1 MLKHR
6 IIAEISSI
14 VGSELYIQPFL
25 ERKGTKHNR
34 SRKTEGDRRRE
45 ETRETA
51 PYLCK
56 QQHAWPWQNTH
67 QTWARQD
74 WHAKSPWHMLAR
86 WHPVCSCLARA
97 DKRTHIRVCHS
108 SHWAWRKGEGG
119 RRKKRRWERNNWV
132 HMLPII
138 NAFTSGWRGKRGMGD
153 ETKEHCWKKEM
164 DRWQG
169 KCKVRK
175 RRIRQGRGRQ
185 EEVKEALPLTFT
197 SGPLHCS
204 ACCHIGPKKNK
215 KSFQIGQMAIKSL
228 FFPDKVCFMSS
239 E

>member
-1 MLKHR
+1 MSPIKTIWFWPCTQLNFFFFLMLKHR
-6 IIAEISSI
+6 IIAQISSI
-14 VGSELYIQPFL
+14 VRSELYIQPFL

-45 ETRETA
+45 ETRETV

-108 SHWAWRKGEGG
+108 SHWAWRKGEEG
-119 RRKKRRWERNNWV
+119 RKKRRWERSN
-132 HMLPII
+132 
-138 NAFTSGWRGKRGMGD
+138 FECTCS
-153 ETKEHCWKKEM
+153 
-164 DRWQG
+164 
-169 KCKVRK
+169 
-175 RRIRQGRGRQ
+175 
-185 EEVKEALPLTFT
+185 PL
-197 SGPLHCS
+197 
-204 ACCHIGPKKNK
+204 
-215 KSFQIGQMAIKSL
+215 
-228 FFPDKVCFMSS
+228 
-239 E
+239 